1 MRPAAS
7 GWRPFAGGWRS
18 SNQCSAASATFPI
31 RAALDPIQAYTD
43 FLHHRYLLSAE
54 ACCDIPNEEVFA
66 RWLEAGQPGYPL
78 G

>member
-7 GWRPFAGGWRS
+7 AWPPSAGGSRS
-18 SNQCSAASATFPI
+18 SNPCSAACRDLPV

-54 ACCDIPNEEVFA
+54 ARCDIPNEEAFA

>member
-1 MRPAAS
+1 M
-7 GWRPFAGGWRS
+7 
-18 SNQCSAASATFPI
+18 
-31 RAALDPIQAYTD
+31 DPIQAYTD

-54 ACCDIPNEEVFA
+54 AHCDIPNEEAFA